1 MTAPRV
7 ALIGFGEVG
16 QALAQ
21 GLRANIVSSIVV
33 WDRLL
38 VDPTSAPSRALTQD
52 ASLTAAKSMA
62 EAVLDATLVISAVT
76 AGQCLQAAT
85 EASRSIGRDCTYL
98 DLNSVS
104 PATKCEAGRVVQRT
118 GAHFVEAAVMSP
130 IAPQG
135 IASPILLGGPHAAA
149 CASQVRNLGF
159 VGVDVFSPTLGRAS
173 AAKMCRSV
181 IIKGLEALLTESL
194 LAARHHGVE
203 KSVLR
208 SLDDLLPGHDWPLL
222 ARYMISRSLLHGT
235 RRAEEMR
242 EVSSTLRQANIDP
255 HMSMATVERQSWAAR
270 HRSALG
276 TTELEELLDAV
287 NDLSGRTA

>member
-7 ALIGFGEVG
+7 ALVGFGEVG
-16 QALAQ
+16 QILAR
-21 GLRANIVSSIVV
+21 GLRANIAGSIVV

-38 VDPTSAPSRALTQD
+38 VDPTSAPSRALRQD
-52 ASLTAAKSMA
+52 ASLKAAKSMA

-85 EASRSIGRDCTYL
+85 EASRSIGRECTYL

-104 PATKCEAGRVVQRT
+104 PATKCEAARAVQRG
-118 GAHFVEAAVMSP
+118 GAYFVEAAVMSP

-135 IASPILLGGPHAAA
+135 IASPILLGGPHSAA
-149 CASQVRNLGF
+149 CASQLRNLGF
-159 VGVDVFSPTLGRAS
+159 AGVEVFSPTFGPAS

-242 EVSSTLRQANIDP
+242 EVTATIREAKIDP
-255 HMSMATVERQSWAAR
+255 HMSMATVERQNWAAR
-270 HRSALG
+270 HRSALEKTG
-276 TTELEELLDAV
+276 LEELLDAV
-287 NDLSGRTA
+287 NDSSGRTS